1 MNYLFIDIECANCKD
16 GGKLCEFGYVLTDS
30 SFLVLKRENILIN
43 PNTEF
48 DVYVLNH
55 MLNFKKTDYD
65 NSPLFSKFYQKIF
78 NLLTDKDTVVIGHTI
93 GGDAVHIGDDC
104 IRYGFDTPDFEYFDI
119 VEIFKDFKQTDNA
132 TSLVNMCIELGIE
145 TGENVHSADVD
156 ANLTMLVFKTLCEK
170 QGVTAEQMILNSPR
184 SRGLIKDYAETVAR
198 KNNYKRYLEDCKEK
212 GIKLIDKDEYNV
224 LRLFR
229 RYSVARE
236 KNFIPQ
242 LKGKFVCISENFE
255 RENYNQTL
263 VLIQKIKNAGGFVVP
278 SASKCDV
285 FVKYDIPTL
294 DGQGVYCK
302 KLELVKQ
309 TIERGKKVQIIE
321 INEFIKL
328 LNIDISALNE
338 PMIKVVEKFIKNKTR
353 QTYSEQTG
361 TTIGEIISSK
371 NEKN

>member
-1 MNYLFIDIECANCKD
+1 MKYLFIDIECANCRD

-30 SFLVLKRENILIN
+30 SFFVLERENILIN
-43 PNTEF
+43 PDTEF
-48 DVYVLNH
+48 DSYVLNH
-55 MLNFKKTDYD
+55 MLNFEKEVYD
-65 NSPLFSKFYQKIF
+65 NSPLFSQIYPKIF
-78 NLLTDKDTVVIGHTI
+78 KLLTDKDTIVVGHTI

-104 IRYGFDTPDFEYFDI
+104 IRYGFDTPDFEYYDI
-119 VEIFKDFKQTDNA
+119 VEIYKDFKKTNNA
-132 TSLVNMCIELGIE
+132 TSLVNMCKELEIELE
-145 TGENVHSADVD
+145 EKVHSADVD
-156 ANLTMLVFKTLCEK
+156 ANLTMLVFKSLCERNK
-170 QGVTAEQMILNSPR
+170 MSAEQIILSVPR
-184 SRGLIKDYAETVAR
+184 SHGLIKDYAEIVAR
-198 KNNYKRYLEDCKEK
+198 KNNYKRYLENCKQK
-212 GIKLIDKDEYNV
+212 GVKLIDKDEYNV

-229 RYSVARE
+229 RYSTAKE
-236 KNFIPQ
+236 KNFVPE
-242 LKGKFVCISENFE
+242 LKDKIICISENFE

-285 FVKYDIPTL
+285 FVKYDIPTE

-353 QTYSEQTG
+353 HAYSEQTD
-361 TTIGEIISSK
+361 TTIGEIINSK